1 MTKQE
6 RLAGLIFA
14 MFGLATGVYS
24 ATALKIGT
32 VSQPGPGMF
41 PLICGVGIVLACLIW
56 LLKNRTECRDSIPL
70 WHNRNWCRPL
80 LAIVSMSVYAALM
93 EVLGYLISTFLF
105 LIAWQV
111 LIEAERWK
119 KTALI
124 AIIGTVTMYILFVY
138 LLRVAL
144 PQGMLGI

>member
-1 MTKQE
+1 M
-6 RLAGLIFA
+6 
-14 MFGLATGVYS
+14 
-24 ATALKIGT
+24 
-32 VSQPGPGMF
+32 
-41 PLICGVGIVLACLIW
+41 
-56 LLKNRTECRDSIPL
+56 
-70 WHNRNWCRPL
+70 
-80 LAIVSMSVYAALM
+80 
-93 EVLGYLISTFLF
+93 ISTFLF

-119 KTALI
+119 KTALV